1 MNASSTALES
11 ELRVSPKPV
20 IAAIVAFGAMLQIIG
35 EGSPAWARIWSFAL
49 LIFAVAVVA
58 WLLDSWKT
66 SIGRWFLVSGLV
78 LLVWFITRWFDAPA
92 ALAVM
97 AIPVALAASLISI
110 SASTAMATGVS
121 LLLLSLP
128 RETVAQAGSTEM
140 GLAHATMWAMV
151 GVMYIVYRPVRE
163 LAVWSGDYLE
173 RAQGVL
179 KEVRDH
185 QGEFHQALDDLAF
198 ANRQLTLANE
208 KLAAMRLVA
217 EQAQK
222 AKTAFLA
229 KVSHE
234 FRTPLNMIIGLTDL
248 MVESPEVLGGGIPP
262 KILRHLKTVHRN
274 SEHLASMVDDVLD
287 LSQAEAGRLALHRE
301 RVSLSGVVD
310 KALAVVRPLVSKKG
324 LNLRVD
330 TPKDMPD
337 VYCDRTRMSQ
347 VILNLVSNAARFTE
361 SGGITIRMQT
371 KDRRVVVGVSDTGP
385 GISPEDAE
393 RIFEPFCQGT
403 IGLSRDRGGTGLG
416 LTISKQF
423 VEMHGGR
430 MWLESELGVGSTFFF
445 SLPTSPPVRPVA
457 GAERWIVDGWQERA
471 TRADVPGVQLDRR
484 LIVCDDSGVVHECL
498 TRHCDDVEFIDTRD
512 LAQTTRE
519 LEESPAHAVIVNATV
534 ASDLWPLVEQA
545 RQRIPDTPIIGCCC
559 PPRIEHA
566 FADSLQGYLTK
577 PVTRA
582 DLDKG
587 IRDVG
592 RPVKRVLAVDDDVEA
607 LELLTLNLRACD
619 STLQVATATNGQE
632 ALEELRKHPPDL
644 LLLDIVMP
652 GMDGWELLAMKRLD
666 AAIRDVPVIALSG
679 QDPRERPVTT
689 GMLVATMGNGLSVS
703 QLLRCSREIPGLLLR
718 PDQEPGPMPG

>member
-1 MNASSTALES
+1 MNASSTTLKS

-20 IAAIVAFGAMLQIIG
+20 IATIVAFGAMLQIIG
-35 EGSPAWARIWSFAL
+35 EGSPAWARIWDFAL
-49 LIFAVAVVA
+49 LIFAISAIA
-58 WLLDSWKT
+58 WLLDRWKT
-66 SIGRWFLVSGLV
+66 SIGRWFLVTGLV
-78 LLVWFITRWFDAPA
+78 LLVWFITSWFDAPA
-92 ALAVM
+92 ALVVM
-97 AIPVALAASLISI
+97 AIPTALAASLIGTA
-110 SASTAMATGVS
+110 ASTATAAGVS
-121 LLLLSLP
+121 LLLVLLP
-128 RETVAQAGSTEM
+128 REAVAQADTIEM
-140 GLAHATMWAMV
+140 GLALGAMWAMV
-151 GVMYIVYRPVRE
+151 GVMYIAYRPVRE
-163 LAVWSGDYLE
+163 LALWSGDYLE
-173 RAQGVL
+173 RAQSVL

-185 QGEFHQALDDLAF
+185 QGEFNQVLDDLAF

-217 EQAQK
+217 EEAQK

-248 MVESPEVLGGGIPP
+248 MVESPEVLGSDIPP
-262 KILRHLKTVHRN
+262 KIFRHLKTVHRN
-274 SEHLASMVDDVLD
+274 SEHLASMIDDVLD
-287 LSQAEAGRLALHRE
+287 LSQAEAGHLALHRE
-301 RVSLSGVVD
+301 RVDLSGIVD

-324 LNLRVD
+324 LNLRVA
-330 TPKDMPD
+330 TPEDLPD
-337 VYCDRTRMSQ
+337 VYCDRTRISQ

-361 SGGITIRMQT
+361 SGGITICT
-371 KDRRVVVGVSDTGP
+371 EAEDHRVIVSVSDTGP
-385 GISPEDAE
+385 GISPEDAD

-403 IGLSRDRGGTGLG
+403 TGLWRGKGGTGLG

-423 VEMHGGR
+423 VEMHDGS

-445 SLPTSPPVRPVA
+445 SLPTSPAVRTVA
-457 GAERWIVDGWQERA
+457 GAERWIVDGWMERT
-471 TRADVPGVQLDRR
+471 TRADVPAAQLDRR

-498 TRHCDDVEFIDTRD
+498 TRHCDDVEFVDTRD
-512 LAQTTRE
+512 LAQTTQE

-582 DLDKG
+582 DLQEG

-592 RPVKRVLAVDDDVEA
+592 KPVKRVLVVDDDVDA

-619 STLQVATATNGQE
+619 STLQIATATNGQE
-632 ALEELRKHPPDL
+632 ALEKLRKHLPDL

-652 GMDGWELLAMKRLD
+652 GMDGWQLLAIKRQD

-679 QDPRERPVTT
+679 QDPREGPVTT
-689 GMLVATMGNGLSVS
+689 GMLVATMGKGLSVS

-718 PDQEPGPMPG
+718 PDQEPGLVLG

>member
-1 MNASSTALES
+1 MNASSTAFKS
-11 ELRVSPKPV
+11 ELRISPKPV
-20 IAAIVAFGAMLQIIG
+20 IGAIVAFSAILQLIG
-35 EGSPAWARIWSFAL
+35 EGSSAWARIWSFAL
-49 LIFAVAVVA
+49 LIFAISVIA
-58 WLLDSWKT
+58 WLLDNWKT
-66 SIGRWFLVSGLV
+66 SVGRWFLVTGLL
-78 LLVWFITRWFDAPA
+78 LLVWFFTIWFDAPA
-92 ALAVM
+92 ALVVM
-97 AIPVALAASLISI
+97 AVPVALSASLISTA
-110 SASTAMATGVS
+110 ASTATAAGVS
-121 LLLLSLP
+121 LLLLLLP
-128 RETVAQAGSTEM
+128 KQAVAQAGTVEM
-140 GLAHATMWAMV
+140 GLALAAMWAMV
-151 GVMYIVYRPVRE
+151 GVMYIVYRRVRE
-163 LAVWSGDYLE
+163 LALWSGDYLK
-173 RAQGVL
+173 RAQGML

-185 QGEFHQALDDLAF
+185 QGEFHQALDDLEF

-208 KLAAMRLVA
+208 KFAAMRLVA
-217 EQAQK
+217 EEAQK

-262 KILRHLKTVHRN
+262 KIFRHLKTVHRN

-301 RVSLSGVVD
+301 RVNLSGVVD

-324 LNLRVD
+324 LSLRVD
-330 TPKDMPD
+330 TPEDMPD

-347 VILNLVSNAARFTE
+347 VILNLVSNAARLTE
-361 SGGITIRMQT
+361 SGGITICIQT
-371 KDRRVVVGVSDTGP
+371 EDHRVTVSVSDTGP

-403 IGLSRDRGGTGLG
+403 TGLWRDRGGTGLG
-416 LTISKQF
+416 LTISRQF

-430 MWLESELGVGSTFFF
+430 MWLESVLGVGSTFFF
-445 SLPTSPPVRPVA
+445 SLPTSPAVRTVA
-457 GAERWIVDGWQERA
+457 GAERWIVDGWLERT
-471 TRADVPGVQLDRR
+471 TRADTPSVQLDRR
-484 LIVCDDSGVVHECL
+484 FIVCDDSGVVHECL

-566 FADSLQGYLTK
+566 FADSLQGYLIK

-582 DLDKG
+582 DLDRG

-592 RPVKRVLAVDDDVEA
+592 KPVKRVLAVDDDVEA

-632 ALEELRKHPPDL
+632 ALEELRKQPPDL
-644 LLLDIVMP
+644 LLLDIIMP
-652 GMDGWELLAMKRLD
+652 GMDGWELLAIKRQD

-718 PDQEPGPMPG
+718 PD